1 MSSTNSVMNEEVQ
14 GARLLLLKPTRRRLG
29 KGLNA
34 VLYYLALTV
43 FCLII
48 LIPFYWLLKS
58 AVSNNEQILK
68 SPPIYFP
75 TPTLENFGTL
85 NQQIPLVRFITNSL
99 VFAVFSSLISVLVS
113 FLAAYA
119 FARIQVRG
127 SAFLQLLLVISM
139 SLPEISLIIPLY
151 QILRALK
158 LLNTLAGLILVLSS
172 VLAPFTVWV
181 LISFIKQVPYEIE
194 EAATIDGASLMQV
207 LWMIVMPVTAP
218 GLVTMLVIN
227 FINGWNNLLYP
238 LSFAATEKAKTLSVG
253 ITYIFFA
260 RAPWGL
266 PWNLVATLGITMVI
280 PVVILVMFSQKAIV
294 AGLTRGAIK

>member
-1 MSSTNSVMNEEVQ
+1 MTSTKLFNTEQ
-14 GARLLLLKPTRRRLG
+14 PGASKRSGFSTEGYKLG
-29 KGLNA
+29 KRVN
-34 VLYYLALTV
+34 VSLYY
-43 FCLII
+43 FCLIIFSLII
-48 LIPFYWLLKS
+48 LIPFYWLVKS
-58 AVSNNEQILK
+58 ALSNQEQILK

-75 TPTLENFGTL
+75 NPTLENFGIL
-85 NQQIPLVRFITNSL
+85 SEQVPLVRFITNSL
-99 VFAVFSSLISVLVS
+99 IFSIFSALIAVFIS

-119 FARIQVRG
+119 FARIQIKG
-127 SAFLQLLLVISM
+127 SGLLQLLLVLSM
-139 SLPEISLIIPLY
+139 SLPEIALIIPLY
-151 QILRALK
+151 RILALLK
-158 LLNTLAGLILVLSS
+158 MLDSLVGLILVLSS

-194 EAATIDGASLMQV
+194 EAAIIDGASILQV
-207 LWMIVMPVTAP
+207 IFQIVMPVTAP

-238 LSFAATEKAKTLSVG
+238 LTFASTEKAKTLSVG

-266 PWNLVATLGITMVI
+266 PWNLVSTRGITMVI
-280 PVVILVMFSQKAIV
+280 PVVILVMFSQRAIV